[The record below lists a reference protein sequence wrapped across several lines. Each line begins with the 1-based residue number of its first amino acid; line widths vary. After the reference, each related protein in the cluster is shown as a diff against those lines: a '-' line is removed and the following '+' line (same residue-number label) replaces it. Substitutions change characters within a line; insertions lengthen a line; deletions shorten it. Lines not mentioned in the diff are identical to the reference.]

1 MDDGPTSA
9 ARPDAADRERTDS
22 GGEVRLPG
30 ESLRRLSRLCGE
42 LGSGSIAA
50 LRDAGRTAGRI
61 LVDDV
66 SGDGAGEMPLDRF
79 WTELAEASAE
89 AGFGRVEYRVV
100 DRDVGEVQLA
110 GSPEAGGAGSDGGL
124 SPRGCHFA
132 CGWIG
137 GALSAAAGEPVAV
150 LEVECAAGGG
160 AGCCR
165 FLVGPE
171 RRLEEVRSSLRSGA
185 EALAEAPGEH

>member
-1 MDDGPTSA
+1 MDDAPASA
-9 ARPDAADRERTDS
+9 PRPDPPGRARTDPD
-22 GGEVRLPG
+22 EDVRLPG

-50 LRDAGRTAGRI
+50 LRDAGRTAGRR
-61 LVDDV
+61 LVEDLFD
-66 SGDGAGEMPLDRF
+66 GGAGEMALDRF
-79 WTELAEASAE
+79 WTELGEAAAD

-100 DRDVGEVQLA
+100 DQDVGQVQLTD
-110 GSPEAGGAGSDGGL
+110 SPEAGHAGAGGL
-124 SPRGCHFA
+124 PSQGCHFG

-150 LEVECAAGGG
+150 LEVECAAGGDG
-160 AGCCR
+160 TCCR

-171 RRLEEVRSSLRSGA
+171 RRLEEVRISLRSGA
-185 EALAEAPGEH
+185 GSLAEALGER